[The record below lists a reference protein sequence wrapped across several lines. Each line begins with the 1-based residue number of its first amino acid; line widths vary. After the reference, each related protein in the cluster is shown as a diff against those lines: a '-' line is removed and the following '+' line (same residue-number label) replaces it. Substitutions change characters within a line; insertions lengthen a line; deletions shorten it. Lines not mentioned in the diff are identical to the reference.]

1 MKKQILAAAAATLLI
16 TSAMAASDFE
26 GLFAQVGIGYQNN
39 NIDSSTLNYSSTS
52 GSGSVSI
59 NSGSSS
65 DFSSLIALGYN
76 FSAGNDWL
84 IGVGADFSLNNPKA
98 ENVSVSGGS
107 GGGQVKVSNRYDIFV
122 QPTMLLGKDAAV
134 YAKLGYSSQ
143 KLKLT
148 DTTSSSDTY
157 GATLTNSSVSG
168 YLVGLGYKAIFNK
181 WWYGFAEANY
191 YSYSAPSSN
200 SLTANNTKYTGY
212 TPSSSAY
219 EGIVGIGYKF

>member
-1 MKKQILAAAAATLLI
+1 MGDGAEIQYRAVPGQGEWCDEPRHLIWEEFAEYRKK
-16 TSAMAASDFE
+16 
-26 GLFAQVGIGYQNN
+26 
-39 NIDSSTLNYSSTS
+39 
-52 GSGSVSI
+52 
-59 NSGSSS
+59 
-65 DFSSLIALGYN
+65 
-76 FSAGNDWL
+76 
-84 IGVGADFSLNNPKA
+84 PKPD
-98 ENVSVSGGS
+98 
-107 GGGQVKVSNRYDIFV
+107 DIFV

-148 DTTSSSDTY
+148 DTTSSSSTY
-157 GATLTNSSVSG
+157 GVTFTNSSVSG

-200 SLTANNTKYTGY
+200 SVTANNVKYTGY